1 MITIAIAEVQASSNK
16 QSTWF
21 TFIVGVVMN
30 WHAIFSY
37 HAYCIQF
44 HSQDDQASYIS
55 GTVQNDTVVI
65 DYILCGNNFMVT
77 DRNVV
82 LSLHGYYI
90 HNSVWIAAVG
100 EELPCE

>member
-1 MITIAIAEVQASSNK
+1 MIYFYCGGGDELTCHIQLP
-16 QSTWF
+16 
-21 TFIVGVVMN
+21 
-30 WHAIFSY
+30 
-37 HAYCIQF
+37 YCIQF
-44 HSQDDQASYIS
+44 QPKDDQASYIS